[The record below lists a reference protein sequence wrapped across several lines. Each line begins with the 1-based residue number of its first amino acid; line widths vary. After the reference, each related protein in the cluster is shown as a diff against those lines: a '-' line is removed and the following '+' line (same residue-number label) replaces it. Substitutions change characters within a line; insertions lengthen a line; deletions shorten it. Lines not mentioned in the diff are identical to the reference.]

1 MKKFRKLRNI
11 KCFVV
16 TVFTVSTHSHV
27 DYYVDCVRFQSWC
40 ETLPKDTYV
49 IVTDM
54 VSLNKPYLTFMS
66 GRCIELDND
75 PLIKTEKL

>member
-1 MKKFRKLRNI
+1 MRKFRKLRKV

-16 TVFTVSTHSHV
+16 TLFTVSTHSHV
-27 DYYVDCVRFQSWC
+27 DYYVDCEQFRSWC
-40 ETLPKDTYV
+40 ENLPKDTYV

-66 GRCIELDND
+66 DRCIDLDND
-75 PLIKTEKL
+75 PLIEIEKL